1 MDGTGVVALIIVI
14 LFFVNI
20 SKPSAVSSAGKTDGS
35 ASSVY
40 TELKE
45 DRSAWQYQN
54 ISPERTDAVILKYN
68 TNLSASEINL
78 IKINTNLYCKEKDI
92 DPRLILALMARESAF
107 NPRAVSPSGAAG
119 LGQIMPLNF
128 KDLNI
133 TDPYDIQQNIRGLV
147 YYFRIKL
154 DERRGEKNQLELA
167 LASYLEGSGA
177 INSKNK
183 KIEGHTA
190 TYVND
195 ILKIRSTI

>member
-20 SKPSAVSSAGKTDGS
+20 SKHPPVNQTSKSGNSGS
-35 ASSVY
+35 IY

-45 DRSAWQYQN
+45 DRSAWQYQYL
-54 ISPERTDAVILKYN
+54 SPERMDAVILKYN
-68 TNLSASEINL
+68 ASLSAAETSL

-107 NPRAVSPSGAAG
+107 NPRAVSPSGAVG
-119 LGQIMPLNF
+119 LGQLMPFNF
-128 KDLNI
+128 KELGI
-133 TDPYDIQQNIRGLV
+133 SDPHDIQQNIRGLV
-147 YYFRIKL
+147 YYFRKKL
-154 DERRGEKNQLELA
+154 DERSGEKNQLELA

-177 INSKNK
+177 ITRKDK

-190 TYVND
+190 VYVND